1 MTREKHRSAY
11 SNKPVARAEKSRDAG
26 LDVGAFLRCYRWIRR
41 AAGLGLLSALYLTWH
56 YKLFL
61 SGAGDQALCNVSEF
75 INCDRV
81 AASSWSQ
88 LFGLPLAV
96 WGAGG
101 YLALI
106 VHTTRVLRRTT
117 GGRGERQLT
126 APSDYAPSTLLLM
139 APFVIGLAILP
150 VISLARLRALCLGCA
165 VSWIADLGLL
175 IFGIHLLRRARLA
188 KGRAALVRP
197 LWPSV
202 ALAALLIV
210 PLNWYT
216 RPSPP
221 PTPAESRRVLEE
233 KARPVAE
240 ATDVTTPD
248 PLSPTF
254 GSPGAPITIVYFT
267 DLQCPYCKLQTEA
280 LRELL
285 ARHPRQVR
293 VIYRHYPLDQSC
305 NLRLTRTAHSFACLL
320 AQLAIDAQ
328 RRGVFET
335 WSAEIWRAQESLTLD
350 RIREIARH
358 YGLDPTGA
366 AQDPEIQR
374 QLARDILLAER
385 SGVDSTPTLIINGR
399 LIRGYQPLERLE
411 SFLAALLHSP
421 SGSTSPRR

>member
-1 MTREKHRSAY
+1 MKREKHQSAH
-11 SNKPVARAEKSRDAG
+11 SGKAVARSEKSRDANPEVEA
-26 LDVGAFLRCYRWIRR
+26 LLRSYRWIRR
-41 AAGLGLLSALYLTWH
+41 AAALGLLSALYLTWH

-61 SGAGDQALCNVSEF
+61 SGAGDQALCNVSEL

-81 AASSWSQ
+81 AASSWSR

-106 VHTTRVLRRTT
+106 VHTTRVLRRTI
-117 GGRGERQLT
+117 RERRERWPT
-126 APSDYAPSTLLLM
+126 APSDYAVSTLLLIV
-139 APFVIGLAILP
+139 PFVIGLAILP
-150 VISLARLRALCLGCA
+150 FVSLVHLRALCLGCA

-175 IFGIHLLRRARLA
+175 IFGIHLLRRARVA
-188 KGRAALVRP
+188 KERAVILRP

-202 ALAALLIV
+202 ALGALLIV
-210 PLNWYT
+210 PLNWYA

-221 PTPAESRRVLEE
+221 PTPVESKRMLEE

-240 ATDVTTPD
+240 ATDVTAPS

-267 DLQCPYCKLQTEA
+267 DFQCPYCKLQTEA
-280 LRELL
+280 LRQLL
-285 ARHPRQVR
+285 ARRPRQVR
-293 VIYRHYPLDQSC
+293 VIYRHYPLDQAC

-320 AQLAIDAQ
+320 AQLAIEAQ
-328 RRGVFET
+328 RRGAFEA
-335 WSAEIWRAQESLTLD
+335 WSTEIWRAQESLTLE
-350 RIREIARH
+350 RIHEIARR
-358 YGLDPTGA
+358 YGLDPTRV

-374 QLARDILLAER
+374 QLARDISLAER

-399 LIRGYQPLERLE
+399 LIRGYQPVERLE
-411 SFLAALLHSP
+411 SFVAALLQSP
-421 SGSTSPRR
+421 SGPMSPGR

>member
-1 MTREKHRSAY
+1 MKQLKHRSAQADK
-11 SNKPVARAEKSRDAG
+11 SIARSQKSRDAG
-26 LDVGAFLRCYRWIRR
+26 LDVGALLRCYRWIRR

-61 SGAGDQALCNVSEF
+61 SGAGHQALCNVSEF

-88 LFGLPLAV
+88 LLGLPLAV

-106 VHTTRVLRRTT
+106 AHTTRALRRTT
-117 GGRGERQLT
+117 RGREERHPT
-126 APSDYAPSTLLLM
+126 APSDYAPSTLLLI
-139 APFVIGLAILP
+139 APFVLGLAILP
-150 VISLARLRALCLGCA
+150 VVSLARLRALCLGCA
-165 VSWIADLGLL
+165 VSWIADLALL
-175 IFGIHLLRRARLA
+175 IFGIHLLRRARVT
-188 KGRAALVRP
+188 KGRMAIVRP

-202 ALAALLIV
+202 ALGALLIV
-210 PLNWYT
+210 PLNWYA

-221 PTPAESRRVLEE
+221 PTPAESKRVLEE
-233 KARPVAE
+233 KARPVAS
-240 ATDVTTPD
+240 ATDVTAPD

-285 ARHPRQVR
+285 ARRPRQVR

-305 NLRLTRTAHSFACLL
+305 NVRLTRTAHPFACLL
-320 AQLAIDAQ
+320 AQLAMEAQ
-328 RRGVFET
+328 RRGVFEA

-350 RIREIARH
+350 RIHEIARR
-358 YGLDPTGA
+358 YGLDPTRA
-366 AQDPEIQR
+366 AQDPEIRQ

-399 LIRGYQPLERLE
+399 LIRGYQPLERLD
-411 SFLAALLHSP
+411 SFVAALFQSP
-421 SGSTSPRR
+421 LGSTSPQR